1 VDKSFDLAWLESAK
15 VLTEPQKMDV
25 KILSKYDRG
34 KMGKKRA
41 KDAIILI
48 IKRLRE
54 GPAYPRDLQRELGFS
69 RGTIRYNLN
78 RLLKY
83 GLAKRLSDKRYAFI
97 DYVDGQ
103 EQVIKAVDQW
113 RNLAYRYPTV
123 DEVAADVGIVPEKT
137 KRLVYETKA
146 KTGWF
151 PPTPEIVEGARR
163 KLGEAL
169 VCAARMKE
177 GKPSN
182 WRRMYTDETE
192 IVGEGKRFLEEHPE
206 MLPKLSEDGMQV
218 ASWPLEAL
226 RYLGKD
232 YQPKDRIRGALRRA
246 Y

>member
-1 VDKSFDLAWLESAK
+1 MDKSFDLAWLGSAK
-15 VLTEPQKMDV
+15 VLTNPQKMDAEV
-25 KILSKYDRG
+25 PSRHECG
-34 KMGKKRA
+34 KVGKKRA
-41 KDAIILI
+41 KDAIIFV

-69 RGTIRYNLN
+69 RGTIRYHLN

-83 GLAKRLSDKRYAFI
+83 GLAKQLSDKRYAFI

-103 EQVIKAVDQW
+103 EQVIKVVDRW
-113 RNLAYRYPTV
+113 RRVAYRYPTV
-123 DEVAADVGIVPEKT
+123 DEVAAEVGMIPEET

-151 PPTPEIVEGARR
+151 PPTSEMVEEAKE

-182 WRRMYTDETE
+182 WAEMYSDEPE
-192 IVGEGKRFLEEHPE
+192 IVREGERFLEEHPG
-206 MLPKLSEDGMQV
+206 MLPKLSEGGMKV
-218 ASWPLEAL
+218 ASWPTEAL

-232 YQPKDRIRGALRRA
+232 YQPKDRSRPTLLRA
-246 Y
+246 

>member
-1 VDKSFDLAWLESAK
+1 MTKH
-15 VLTEPQKMDV
+15 QKTDV
-25 KILSKYDRG
+25 EILSRHEYGEVG
-34 KMGKKRA
+34 KRRA
-41 KDAIILI
+41 KDGVLFI

-69 RGTIRYNLN
+69 RGTIRYHLN

-103 EQVIKAVDQW
+103 EEVIKAVDRWQ
-113 RNLAYRYPTV
+113 RVAYRYPTV
-123 DEVAADVGIVPEKT
+123 DEVAAEVGMVPEET
-137 KRLVYETKA
+137 KMLVYGTKA

-151 PPTPEIVEGARR
+151 PPTSEIVEAARE

-182 WRRMYTDETE
+182 WAEMYSDDPE
-192 IVGEGKRFLEEHPE
+192 IVREGERFLEERLGI
-206 MLPKLSEDGMQV
+206 LPRLSEGGMQV
-218 ASWPLEAL
+218 ASWPTEAL

-232 YQPKDRIRGALRRA
+232 YQPKDRSRPTLLRA
-246 Y
+246 